1 MTRVRSS
8 WERMGL
14 WRWEIEA
21 ARERLVFVRQMV
33 AAIRKQV
40 REGVRR
46 R

>member
-8 WERMGL
+8 WERML
-14 WRWEIEA
+14 WRWELEA
-21 ARERLVFVRQMV
+21 ARERLVFARQMV